1 MPREI
6 VFPAENSFELA
17 DYQDVPLGADEIRGP
32 TICTLISQGTELAWA
47 AGGGGFP
54 VRPGYGA
61 VFRVSEIGPEVRDV
75 APGDLRFCMGAHRST
90 QQFPERFTLSL
101 PDGIG
106 PMDAVI
112 ARLMGVSMTT
122 LMTTTARPGDKV
134 IVTGAGP
141 VGLCAAHIFQIGGYD
156 VTVVDPDG
164 LRRSQVEAS
173 GIADTRASMPRDDQD
188 FAKRVR
194 LVVECSGNEAAV
206 LDACEIVAQMGE
218 VVLVGVPWRK
228 CTDRSAHD
236 VTRAVFFNFV
246 NLRSGWEWAVP
257 IRSRGFVWE
266 ELLEGYNNAPHSTFS
281 GFERALKW
289 LADGRLDLDG
299 LVTVI
304 PPDDPAGLYGD
315 IRDRR
320 IETPFI
326 VLDWSSGEAT
336 GI

>member
-1 MPREI
+1 M
-6 VFPAENSFELA
+6 
-17 DYQDVPLGADEIRGP
+17 
-32 TICTLISQGTELAWA
+32 
-47 AGGGGFP
+47 
-54 VRPGYGA
+54 
-61 VFRVSEIGPEVRDV
+61 SEIGREVRDV

-90 QQFPERFTLSL
+90 QQFPERFTLPL

-122 LMTTTARPGDKV
+122 LMTTAARPGDKV

-141 VGLCAAHIFQIGGYD
+141 VGLCAAHIFDIGGYD

-173 GIADTRASMPRDDQD
+173 GIADTRPGMPKDDQD
-188 FAKRVR
+188 LSKRVR

-228 CTDRSAHD
+228 CTDQSAHD

-266 ELLEGYNNAPHSTFS
+266 ELLEGYNNAPYSTFS

-289 LADGRLDLDG
+289 LADGRLKLDG